1 LFAGLSVALR
11 VINAMPKWTPG
22 KQNGEAVRA
31 KYSVPV
37 SFRQKDK
44 DLISEMSESTSF
56 KDLTKRL
63 PGADIDENGKITING
78 KEMKRFSYSNYSNS
92 N

>member
-1 LFAGLSVALR
+1 
-11 VINAMPKWTPG
+11 MPKWTPG

-37 SFRQKDK
+37 SFRQKGK

-63 PGADIDENGKITING
+63 PGADIDENGKITINS
-78 KEMKRFSYSNYSNS
+78 KEVKRFSYSNYSNS